1 MLSKCMPQERTKLR
15 LEPKDIDVELE
26 YELQFWSR
34 ALRVS
39 RGDLVAAVNA
49 VGPSARAVSRELGR
63 G

>member
-1 MLSKCMPQERTKLR
+1 MEDRSQLKLQ
-15 LEPKDIDVELE
+15 PKQIDIAQE

-39 RGDLVAAVNA
+39 RADLIAAVNA
-49 VGPSARAVSRELGR
+49 VGSSARAVSKQLGR